1 MLKRD
6 IKNQQYVLSIMYNLQ
21 NTEAQKEH
29 IQYLLVI
36 VCSNIGLVC
45 KILIFGLL
53 VLPSRNATQRW
64 INKNIRKLHLMFHKL
79 HYME

>member
-1 MLKRD
+1 
-6 IKNQQYVLSIMYNLQ
+6 MYNLQ
-21 NTEAQKEH
+21 STEAQKEEH

-36 VCSNIGLVC
+36 VCSNIDLVC

-53 VLPSRNATQRW
+53 VLPSTNATQRW
-64 INKNIRKLHLMFHKL
+64 ITKNIRKLHSMFHKL